1 MAADAADATVA
12 SEDGTPAPSP
22 THATGHALQTG
33 WRDAVLAVAA
43 HYQLNASPEHI
54 RVAAQWNERAPVED
68 QAREMARQAGLSL
81 HLVQPRLADLN
92 PWRLPVALQLDGGQ
106 VAVVTAASEGRLTL
120 VMSGDG
126 GATITRGVEELQP
139 YVQMLAVLRPLQS
152 ARDVRVDD
160 YIAPV
165 EDDWLRSLVLVDW
178 RPYAHILVASLVI
191 QLIALG
197 TPLCSQVI
205 IDKVIGHQTTS
216 TLVVIA
222 SALATVIPTRVRVK
236 RAWSTRLSPI
246 SE

>member
-81 HLVQPRLADLN
+81 QLVQPRLADLN

-126 GATITRGVEELQP
+126 GATIFGLHTVE
-139 YVQMLAVLRPLQS
+139 R
-152 ARDVRVDD
+152 
-160 YIAPV
+160 
-165 EDDWLRSLVLVDW
+165 
-178 RPYAHILVASLVI
+178 
-191 QLIALG
+191 
-197 TPLCSQVI
+197 
-205 IDKVIGHQTTS
+205 
-216 TLVVIA
+216 TLVTRQLRLIDARFIIA
-222 SALATVIPTRVRVK
+222 EQRVK
-236 RAWSTRLSPI
+236 LRAFQTEI
-246 SE
+246 EFAHAGGVITTFAAVGVDCVI